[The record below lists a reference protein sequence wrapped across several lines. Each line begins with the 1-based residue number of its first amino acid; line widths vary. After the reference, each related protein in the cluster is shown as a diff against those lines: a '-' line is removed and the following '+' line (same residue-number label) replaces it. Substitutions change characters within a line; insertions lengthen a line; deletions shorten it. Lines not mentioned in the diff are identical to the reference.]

1 MEIGSAFSSGLQG
14 FQQASG
20 QITEETININ
30 RQAQQQQQRALSTE
44 TEQTSERQANA
55 TQQQAKSLES
65 SVVSLSVESNNA
77 QANVRAI
84 ETADEV
90 LGSIIDIRV

>member
-20 QITEETININ
+20 QLTEETININ
-30 RQAQQQQQRALSTE
+30 RQAAQQQSLAEGQQPGAE
-44 TEQTSERQANA
+44 PQAV
-55 TQQQAKSLES
+55 QPQAQSLES
-65 SVVSLSVESNNA
+65 SIVGLTTASNNA
-77 QANVRAI
+77 QASARAI

-90 LGSIIDIRV
+90 LGSIIDVRV